1 MFGRYHGKGAFIAS
15 ININAKFTLGRKI
28 TGIFRL
34 VHVHFKKENGD
45 ILGNTFMSSIGDRL
59 KNICDGCF
67 LGCTHE
73 DKKQFIILPPH
84 MAVLFHH
91 QGQKQYAIQ
100 SGQMFLSLET

>member
-73 DKKQFIILPPH
+73 DKKQFIILPHGCPLPPPR
-84 MAVLFHH
+84 AKKICNTVRSNVLV
-91 QGQKQYAIQ
+91 
-100 SGQMFLSLET
+100 T